1 MTTRLQA
8 EWQRLYA
15 PMPGPAREGEGLID
29 AQGQVRAMVLAL
41 GQAADW
47 SVMARVWQG
56 VQADLGWPAPAIAV
70 SGSDAYQLWFSLAR
84 AVPAAQAHALLQAL
98 CARYLADVQA
108 SRLSL
113 LPEPDAAAAGAW
125 RHADPVPT
133 CMADGEC
140 WSAFVAPDLAP
151 VFVDTPWLDFPPS
164 LDGQADLLARLH
176 SISPTDLQRLAPVAD
191 AMAVLPLPLETV
203 APAAPAATALHTD
216 PRQFLLA
223 AMNNPELDWALR
235 IEAAK
240 ALLP

>member
-1 MTTRLQA
+1 MTSRLQA

-15 PMPGPAREGEGLID
+15 PTPGPAREGEGLID
-29 AQGQVRAMVLAL
+29 AQGQVRALVLAL
-41 GQAADW
+41 GPAADW

-70 SGSDAYQLWFSLAR
+70 SGSDACQLWFSLAR

-108 SRLSL
+108 SRLGL
-113 LPEPDAAAAGAW
+113 MPQADGASSGGW

-133 CMADGEC
+133 CMADGER

-164 LDGQADLLARLH
+164 LEGQADLLARLH
-176 SISPTDLQRLAPVAD
+176 SISPSDLQRLAPV
-191 AMAVLPLPLETV
+191 VVSE
-203 APAAPAATALHTD
+203 APAAPPAETVPSAATAFQTD

-223 AMNNPELDWALR
+223 AMNNPALDWALR

>member
-1 MTTRLQA
+1 MSTRLQA

-15 PMPGPAREGEGLID
+15 PSPGPAREGEGLID
-29 AQGQVRAMVLAL
+29 AQGQVRALVLAL

-47 SVMARVWQG
+47 ALMSRVWQG
-56 VQADLGWPAPAIAV
+56 VQTDMGWPAPAIAV

-84 AVPAAQAHALLQAL
+84 AVPVAQAQGVLRAL

-108 SRLSL
+108 ARLCL
-113 LPEPDAAAAGAW
+113 LPELNPSSSGGV
-125 RHADPVPT
+125 RHADPVPA
-133 CMADGEC
+133 CMPDGEC

-164 LDGQADLLARLH
+164 QDGQADLLARLN
-176 SISPTDLQRLAPVAD
+176 SISPGDLQRLFASAPVA
-191 AMAVLPLPLETV
+191 AVSEP
-203 APAAPAATALHTD
+203 PAGASSPGQPD
-216 PRQFLLA
+216 PRQFLLD
-223 AMNNPELDWALR
+223 AMNNPALDWALR